1 MTDNV
6 AGLVERLGKMA
17 EALDAYSTFLLAN
30 DLDMHPE
37 CPEADPEEMA
47 KDAREAAA
55 EIARLRGALLSGRE
69 RAIAARNF
77 LAINAPS
84 HADRH
89 LAEAIADYTREVPEI
104 VQAHD
109 DTIRAAIA
117 QQGGDDGQN

>member
-1 MTDNV
+1 MTDDV

-55 EIARLRGALLSGRE
+55 EIARLRGAIKRKDAALFRLSEIFPDWASE
-69 RAIAARNF
+69 RISLVRKIA
-77 LAINAPS
+77 
-84 HADRH
+84 
-89 LAEAIADYTREVPEI
+89 
-104 VQAHD
+104 
-109 DTIRAAIA
+109 RAALA
-117 QQGGDDGQN
+117 QQGGDDGK